1 MYPEMHPPP
10 PSIFIY
16 DREILQNYGPYA
28 PSANF
33 RADSSSLATDSFEQ
47 DSV

>member
-1 MYPEMHPPP
+1 MDRRSFLLQASAPNPAPFIEVQQLHP
-10 PSIFIY
+10 
-16 DREILQNYGPYA
+16 

-33 RADSSSLATDSFEQ
+33 RADSSSLATDSFEH